1 VLVDGIAHSIGE
13 RGLGLGTAPP
23 SGVRGLVLR
32 GDTSGVSPHHCTVR
46 ALSGDAVVEDHASG
60 DTFVNGERV
69 GGRVALRAGD
79 RLRLGSPGL
88 ELLLVA
94 VEE

>member
-1 VLVDGIAHSIGE
+1 MAHAIGE
-13 RGLGLGTAPP
+13 GGLALGTAPP
-23 SGVRGLVLR
+23 SGVRGLALR
-32 GDTSGVSPHHCTVR
+32 GDTTGVSRHHCTVR
-46 ALSGDAVVEDHASG
+46 ALSGEAVVENHAGG
-60 DTFVNGERV
+60 DTFLNGERV
-69 GGRVALRAGD
+69 GGRAPLRAGD

>member
-1 VLVDGIAHSIGE
+1 VDGIAHSIGE
-13 RGLGLGTAPP
+13 SGLALGTAPP

-32 GDTSGVSPHHCTVR
+32 GDSVSPHHCTVR
-46 ALSGDAVVEDHASG
+46 ALSGDAVVEDHAGG

-69 GGRVALRAGD
+69 GSRAPLRAGD

>member
-1 VLVDGIAHSIGE
+1 V
-13 RGLGLGTAPP
+13 
-23 SGVRGLVLR
+23 
-32 GDTSGVSPHHCTVR
+32 GVSRHHCTLR
-46 ALSGDAVVEDHASG
+46 TSNGDVAVEDHAGG

-69 GGRVALRAGD
+69 GDRAPLRAGD